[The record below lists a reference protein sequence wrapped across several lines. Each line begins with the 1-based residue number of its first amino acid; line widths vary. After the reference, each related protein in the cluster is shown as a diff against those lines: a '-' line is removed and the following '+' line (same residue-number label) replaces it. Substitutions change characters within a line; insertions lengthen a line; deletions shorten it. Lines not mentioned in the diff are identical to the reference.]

1 MSENTKK
8 NLQEAGLKSTL
19 PRLKI
24 MEILENGR
32 HLSAEEI
39 YRDLISNNYDVGL
52 ATVYRVLTQ
61 FENAGIVIKHSFE
74 ASKSVYEL
82 NDHNHH
88 DHMVCVDSG
97 EIIEFHDEIIEMR
110 QEEIAKKHGFKLVD
124 HSMVLYVKKI
134 K

>member
-24 MEILENGR
+24 MEILENGS

-39 YRDLISNNYDVGL
+39 YRDLIANNYDVGL

-74 ASKSVYEL
+74 SSKSVYEL

-97 EIIEFHDEIIEMR
+97 DIVEFHDEIIETR